1 MKSWQIND
9 MDLLPQ
15 GPQVLST
22 ADEGRAI
29 ALALRAG
36 ERLDEHQV
44 HERAWIVVLDGEVS
58 VTAPDGSVTTGG
70 AGLLVEQDPGERH
83 AVAAIA
89 DARILLLLTPWPGTG
104 HPRMLSQQEAAASP
118 PVPQEA
124 T

>member
-1 MKSWQIND
+1 MKSWRIND
-9 MDLLPQ
+9 MELLPQ
-15 GPQVLST
+15 VPQVLSS

-36 ERLDEHQV
+36 ESLDEHQV

-83 AVAAIA
+83 SVQAIA
-89 DARILLLLTPWPGTG
+89 GTRILLLLTPWPGTG
-104 HPRMLSQQEAAASP
+104 HPRTLSQQEAPSP
-118 PVPQEA
+118 PVPQSA